1 MSSQY
6 GHFDDAQR
14 EFVIT
19 RPDTPLPWLNF
30 LGQET
35 FFGLCTNT
43 AGGYS
48 FWKDAKLRRITRYR
62 YNNVPMDLGGRYLY
76 IDDAGSQWNPMWK
89 PMKTKLD
96 SYECRFGQ
104 GYTKIHSELNG
115 LATEVLMFIPLGE
128 NTEIWK
134 TTLTNKS
141 DAVKEVKL
149 YSFVEFCFYE
159 ALNDMTNYQRTYS
172 IGEVEVDG
180 SAIYHKT
187 EYRERRSHY
196 TLFGCTRAIDSFDT
210 SRDAFVG
217 VHNGLHEPKAVLDG
231 GCTGSHAHGW
241 SPIGAHQINLTL
253 KPGESVSFSFLL
265 SYVEQTDPKFIEP
278 MVINKSCGQAIMDKY
293 TDMGNVDKAFAE
305 LNTFWDKLLGVYQAE
320 CPHED
325 AQRMVNVW
333 NPYQCMATF
342 NLSRSAS
349 LYESGIGR
357 GMGFRDSNQD
367 QLGFVH
373 MIPERARERILDIA
387 ATQLSSGL
395 CYHQY
400 QPLTKK
406 GNAEVGGDFYDDHL
420 WLVLSTCAYIK
431 ESGDLSILNEAVG
444 YADIEGSKNTLLEHL
459 EVSIKYTL
467 DNCGPHGLP
476 LIGHADWNDCLN
488 LNCFSTEPNESFQT
502 AGDVEG
508 SQAESVMIA
517 GLFLYACNELA
528 SLYDFM
534 GKDGDASRIR
544 ENHAGMLEVVE
555 KEAWDGEWYRRAY
568 DAHGKPVGSKECEE
582 GKIYIE
588 SQGWCIMGGA
598 GRDNGRAQQ
607 AMESVNKLLFTE
619 NGVVLQQPPYKT
631 YHLELGEV
639 SSYPPGYKENAG
651 IFSHNNTWI
660 QIAWTLLGDGERA
673 MEYYLSINP
682 SAKLSQG
689 KLDTYRSEPYV
700 YAQMTAGKDAA
711 SFGEAKNSW
720 LTGTAAWSYVVIS
733 QYILGVRPDYEA
745 LVVDPCVPKDW
756 KNFRITRKFRGTTFN
771 ISVENPNGV
780 SKGIKSI
787 TVDGETIKGN
797 RIPLSLAK
805 AEQAEVKVVLG

>member
-1 MSSQY
+1 MNSQY
-6 GHFDDAQR
+6 GYFDDAKR

-30 LGQET
+30 LGQDE

-62 YNNVPMDLGGRYLY
+62 YNNIPMDLGGRYLY
-76 IDDAGSQWNPMWK
+76 IDDGGSLWNPMWK
-89 PMKTKLD
+89 PVKAEVD

-104 GYTKIHSELNG
+104 GYNRFRSEKNG
-115 LATEVLMFIPLGE
+115 LAAELLTFIPLGE
-128 NTEIWK
+128 NNEIWK
-134 TTLTNKS
+134 TTLTNNSHDAKS
-141 DAVKEVKL
+141 VKL
-149 YSFVEFCFYE
+149 YSFIEFCFFE

-172 IGEVEVDG
+172 IGEVEVEG
-180 SAIYHKT
+180 SEIYHKT

-196 TLFGCTRAIDSFDT
+196 TLFGCTRAVDGFDT
-210 SRDAFVG
+210 CRDAFVG

-231 GCTGSHAHGW
+231 GCTGSVANGW
-241 SPIGAHQINLTL
+241 NPVGAQQLNIDLA
-253 KPGESVSFSFLL
+253 PGESVSFCFILA
-265 SYVEQTDPKFIEP
+265 YVEQTEPKFVAP
-278 MVINKSCGQAIMDKY
+278 KVINKSCGKAIMEKYSQMDK
-293 TDMGNVDKAFAE
+293 VDKAFSD
-305 LNTFWDKLLGVYQAE
+305 LNAFWDSLLNVYQAE
-320 CPHED
+320 CPDED

-357 GMGFRDSNQD
+357 GMGYRDSNQD

-373 MIPERARERILDIA
+373 MIPERARERLMDIA

-406 GNAEVGGDFYDDHL
+406 GNAEIGGDFYDDHL

-431 ESGDLSILNEAVG
+431 ESGDLSVLDEGVG
-444 YADIEGSKNTLLEHL
+444 YADIEGSKNTILEHL
-459 EVSIKYTL
+459 EVSIQYTL
-467 DNCGPHGLP
+467 NNRGPHKLP

-502 AGDVEG
+502 AGDVDG
-508 SQAESVMIA
+508 SEAESVMIA
-517 GLFLYACNELA
+517 GLFLYACQELA
-528 SLYDFM
+528 GLYDFM
-534 GKDGDASRIR
+534 GRDADAARIR
-544 ENHAGMLEVVE
+544 ANHAEMLEAVE
-555 KEAWDGEWYRRAY
+555 HQAWDGQWYRRAY
-568 DAHGKPVGSKECEE
+568 DAKGNPVGSDTCEE

-598 GRDNGRAQQ
+598 GLENGRARQ
-607 AMESVNKLLFTE
+607 AMQSVDKHLFTE
-619 NGVVLQQPPYKT
+619 NGVVLQQPAYT
-631 YHLELGEV
+631 DYHLELGEV

-660 QIAWTLLGDGERA
+660 QIAWTMLGEGDKA

-682 SAKLSQG
+682 SNKLTTG
-689 KLDTYRSEPYV
+689 KLDTYRSEPFV

-711 SFGEAKNSW
+711 TFGEAKNSW
-720 LTGTAAWSYVVIS
+720 LTGTAAWSYVVVS
-733 QYILGVRPDYEA
+733 QYILGVRPDYES
-745 LVVDPCVPKDW
+745 LIVDPCVPKDW
-756 KNFRITRKFRGTTFN
+756 KNFKVTRRFRGKTFN
-771 ISVENPNGV
+771 ISIENPDSV
-780 SKGIKSI
+780 SKGVKSI
-787 TVDGETIKGN
+787 TVNGETLEGD
-797 RIPLSLAK
+797 RIPLS
-805 AEQAEVKVVLG
+805 VVDGDSADVALIMG